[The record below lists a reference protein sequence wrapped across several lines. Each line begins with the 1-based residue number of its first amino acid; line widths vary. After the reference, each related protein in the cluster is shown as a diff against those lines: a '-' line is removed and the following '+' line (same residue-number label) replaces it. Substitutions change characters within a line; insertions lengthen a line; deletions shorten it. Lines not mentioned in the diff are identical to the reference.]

1 MSAAQGS
8 IVVSAPVGDVYRQWL
23 RVEDFPKF
31 MPAVKEV
38 QKLDGGHFAI
48 VISFNG
54 KRHEGVLEIM
64 LRAPERRLAWRAL
77 TGGASNYLASGVVS
91 FTSRPNR
98 STCVILKICPGFNG
112 SVSHRV
118 HSYLRNFKRFMEHP
132 SNRASEIHHPRNSG
146 SLIVERKLR
155 A

>member
-8 IVVSAPVGDVYRQWL
+8 IVVRAAVGDVYRQWL

-77 TGGASNYLASGVVS
+77 AGGASNYLASGVVS

-112 SVSHRV
+112 SVSQ
-118 HSYLRNFKRFMEHP
+118 
-132 SNRASEIHHPRNSG
+132 SG
-146 SLIVERKLR
+146 EQLSAQFQKIYGAPLE
-155 A
+155 

>member
-1 MSAAQGS
+1 MGAEQGEKGGRG
-8 IVVSAPVGDVYRQWL
+8 AGGDVYRQWL

-38 QKLDGGHFAI
+38 QKLDGGHFTI

-77 TGGASNYLASGVVS
+77 AGGASNYVASGVVS
-91 FTSRPNR
+91 FTAPPNR
-98 STCVILKICPGFNG
+98 KPRVLLKIFPGFNG
-112 SVSHRV
+112 SSSQRGRNC
-118 HSYLRNFKRFMEHP
+118 LRT
-132 SNRASEIHHPRNSG
+132 
-146 SLIVERKLR
+146 V
-155 A
+155 

>member
-8 IVVSAPVGDVYRQWL
+8 IVVRAPVGDVYRQWL

-64 LRAPERRLAWRAL
+64 LRARERRLAWRAL
-77 TGGASNYLASGVVS
+77 AGGAFNYLASRVGS
-91 FTSRPNR
+91 FTSHPHRN
-98 STCVILKICPGFNG
+98 TLWMLKI
-112 SVSHRV
+112 
-118 HSYLRNFKRFMEHP
+118 M
-132 SNRASEIHHPRNSG
+132 
-146 SLIVERKLR
+146 
-155 A
+155 

>member
-8 IVVSAPVGDVYRQWL
+8 IVVRAPVGDVYRQWL

-38 QKLDGGHFAI
+38 QKLDGWHFAI
-48 VISFNG
+48 VFSFNG

-77 TGGASNYLASGVVS
+77 AGGASNYLASGVVS

-98 STCVILKICPGFNG
+98 STCVDLKICPGFNG
-112 SVSHRV
+112 SASRRV
-118 HSYLRNFKRFMEHP
+118 HSYLRNFKRFMEHL
-132 SNRASEIHHPRNSG
+132 SNRASENPSP
-146 SLIVERKLR
+146 
-155 A
+155 AQ

>member
-8 IVVSAPVGDVYRQWL
+8 IVVRAPVGDVYRQWL

-91 FTSRPNR
+91 FTSSPNR

-112 SVSHRV
+112 SVSQRV

-132 SNRASEIHHPRNSG
+132 SNRASENPSP
-146 SLIVERKLR
+146 
-155 A
+155 AQ

>member
-8 IVVSAPVGDVYRQWL
+8 IVVRAPVGDVYRQWL

-31 MPAVKEV
+31 VPAVKEV

-48 VISFNG
+48 VFSFNG

-77 TGGASNYLASGVVS
+77 AGGASNYLASGVVS
-91 FTSRPNR
+91 FTSHPNR
-98 STCVILKICPGFNG
+98 STCVDLKIC
-112 SVSHRV
+112 SVFTRFASRRV
-118 HSYLRNFKRFMEHP
+118 QPY
-132 SNRASEIHHPRNSG
+132 
-146 SLIVERKLR
+146 
-155 A
+155 

>member
-48 VISFNG
+48 VFSFNG

-64 LRAPERRLAWRAL
+64 LRAPERRLAWGGL
-77 TGGASNYLASGVVS
+77 GGGASNYLASRVVA
-91 FTSRPNR
+91 FTTPPKS
-98 STCVILKICPGFNG
+98 STLVVLKKFPA
-112 SVSHRV
+112 
-118 HSYLRNFKRFMEHP
+118 L
-132 SNRASEIHHPRNSG
+132 
-146 SLIVERKLR
+146 
-155 A
+155 

>member
-48 VISFNG
+48 VIFFNG
-54 KRHEGVLEIM
+54 KRHEGVLEVL
-64 LRAPERRLAWRAL
+64 LRAPERRLALRAL
-77 TGGASNYLASGVVS
+77 GGGGFNYLVPGVPS
-91 FTSRPNR
+91 LTLLPNR
-98 STCVILKICPGFNG
+98 
-112 SVSHRV
+112 R
-118 HSYLRNFKRFMEHP
+118 
-132 SNRASEIHHPRNSG
+132 
-146 SLIVERKLR
+146 
-155 A
+155 

>member
-8 IVVSAPVGDVYRQWL
+8 IVVRAPVGDVYRQWL

-48 VISFNG
+48 VVSFNG

-64 LRAPERRLAWRAL
+64 LRAPERRLAWREL
-77 TGGASNYLASGVVS
+77 SGGHSNYLASRLSS
-91 FTSRPNR
+91 FSSPPHPT
-98 STCVILKICPGFNG
+98 TLAVLKN
-112 SVSHRV
+112 
-118 HSYLRNFKRFMEHP
+118 
-132 SNRASEIHHPRNSG
+132 HPRIN
-146 SLIVERKLR
+146 
-155 A
+155 

>member
-8 IVVSAPVGDVYRQWL
+8 IVVRAPVGDVYRQWL

-31 MPAVKEV
+31 VPAVKEV

-48 VISFNG
+48 VFSFNG

-77 TGGASNYLASGVVS
+77 AGGASNYLASGVVS
-91 FTSRPNR
+91 LPRVGCTTICAISKDLW
-98 STCVILKICPGFNG
+98 STPRIGHQK
-112 SVSHRV
+112 
-118 HSYLRNFKRFMEHP
+118 
-132 SNRASEIHHPRNSG
+132 IHHPRNSG

>member
-1 MSAAQGS
+1 MSAVQGS
-8 IVVSAPVGDVYRQWL
+8 IVVRAPVGDVYRQWL

-48 VISFNG
+48 VFSFNG

-77 TGGASNYLASGVVS
+77 AGGASNYLASGVVS
-91 FTSRPNR
+91 FTPRPNR

-132 SNRASEIHHPRNSG
+132 RIGHQKIHHPRNSA

>member
-8 IVVSAPVGDVYRQWL
+8 IVVRAPVGDVYRQWL
-23 RVEDFPKF
+23 RVEEFPKF

-54 KRHEGVLEIM
+54 KRHKGVLEIM

-77 TGGASNYLASGVVS
+77 AGGASNYLASGVVS
-91 FTSRPNR
+91 FT
-98 STCVILKICPGFNG
+98 CPGFNG

-132 SNRASEIHHPRNSG
+132 SNRPSENPSP
-146 SLIVERKLR
+146 
-155 A
+155 AQ

>member
-64 LRAPERRLAWRAL
+64 LRAPERRLALRGLA
-77 TGGASNYLASGVVS
+77 GGASNYFAPRVVS
-91 FTSRPNR
+91 FTAHPHLI
-98 STCVILKICPGFNG
+98 TPVLVKICP
-112 SVSHRV
+112 R
-118 HSYLRNFKRFMEHP
+118 FKRP
-132 SNRASEIHHPRNSG
+132 VS
-146 SLIVERKLR
+146 
-155 A
+155 